1 MIHPEVRD
9 MWKLPDKD
17 INSQLTTPLVTIEL
31 CSDPISALINTHCP
45 SEIINRKK
53 HANSENLTIDD
64 NGIRNLIGDKCY
76 RSAIGLT
83 SRLLANYGQG
93 SNQKGQGVKHSI
105 HSLQLWYTRISLLI
119 KIGEY
124 ETARKE
130 AEPFGQLEN
139 FDMFY
144 DYNETQ
150 PLKSKKGSLASFSFR
165 LLLACDLPIKIGKH
179 KEALS
184 NLTAMLAVTRKIRN
198 FFDGLKKTEEAEF
211 WKERELKVLCCVI
224 TCALH
229 LKNYDLVHQ
238 SFECLLKL
246 PNLKNEFI
254 FEIHSAWGKM

>member
-17 INSQLTTPLVTIEL
+17 TSTQITAPSVSIEL
-31 CSDPISALINTHCP
+31 INDPIAAAINIHCP
-45 SEIINRKK
+45 SEIANRKK
-53 HANSENLTIDD
+53 HTNSENLTIDD
-64 NGIRNLIGDKCY
+64 NGIRNLISDKCY

-130 AEPFGQLEN
+130 AEPFGQLN
-139 FDMFY
+139 SDMFY
-144 DYNETQ
+144 DFNEPQ
-150 PLKSKKGSLASFSFR
+150 PYKSKKGSLASFSFR

-179 KEALS
+179 KEALN

-198 FFDGLKKTEEAEF
+198 FFENLKKTEEAEF
-211 WKERELKVLCCVI
+211 WKERELKVLCCII

-238 SFECLLKL
+238 TFSSLLKL

>member
-1 MIHPEVRD
+1 MWQYPE
-9 MWKLPDKD
+9 KD
-17 INSQLTTPLVTIEL
+17 TVNQVTTPSVSIEF
-31 CSDPISALINTHCP
+31 CNDPIATLINIHCP

-53 HANSENLTIDD
+53 HTNSENLTIDD
-64 NGIRNLIGDKCY
+64 NGIRNLIADKCY

-93 SNQKGQGVKHSI
+93 SNQKLQGIKHSI

-130 AEPFGQLEN
+130 AEPFGQLN
-139 FDMFY
+139 NPDMFY
-144 DYNETQ
+144 DFNEPQ
-150 PLKSKKGSLASFSFR
+150 PFRSKKGSLACFSFR
-165 LLLACDLPIKIGKH
+165 LLLACDLPIKIGRH
-179 KEALS
+179 KEALH
-184 NLTAMLAVTRKIRN
+184 NLTGMLAVTRKIRN
-198 FFDGLKKTEEAEF
+198 FYDTLKKTEEAEF
-211 WKERELKVLCCVI
+211 WKERELKVLCSII

-238 SFECLLKL
+238 TFDCLLKL
-246 PNLKNEFI
+246 PNLKNDFI